1 MPFAYAGEL
10 LKRTPG
16 AALLC
21 IVPAMA
27 VVVLFKRDSA
37 HETKPMP
44 RRKADPRSDVRRAG
58 AARRQARAAFGA
70 LHSCKTLLYLDLCRD
85 SHNFLRRESHADRQ
99 FSRNV

>member
-16 AALLC
+16 AVMRAALLC

-37 HETKPMP
+37 HETSPYPGAKLIRGVTFGVPALLAANLAREHFP
-44 RRKADPRSDVRRAG
+44 VRAHGIRRFTFAQNSAILGFV
-58 AARRQARAAFGA
+58 
-70 LHSCKTLLYLDLCRD
+70 
-85 SHNFLRRESHADRQ
+85 
-99 FSRNV
+99 

>member
-16 AALLC
+16 AVMRAALLC

-37 HETKPMP
+37 HETSPYPGAKLIRGVTFGVPALLAAKLA
-44 RRKADPRSDVRRAG
+44 RHSALYIRA
-58 AARRQARAAFGA
+58 
-70 LHSCKTLLYLDLCRD
+70 KLCYTWICVGI
-85 SHNFLRRESHADRQ
+85 HTIF
-99 FSRNV
+99 

>member
-16 AALLC
+16 AVMRAALLC

-58 AARRQARAAFGA
+58 AARRQSRARA
-70 LHSCKTLLYLDLCRD
+70 
-85 SHNFLRRESHADRQ
+85 
-99 FSRNV
+99 FSRPSARHSALYIRAKLCYTWICVGIHTIF